1 MSFPP
6 SRSWYYHC
14 VYIMTIFQSIQQ
26 PAPDSTTFFFYST
39 PPASSPTGLEFV
51 VKQSAAKLPQLTTDM
66 TRAQFRKYKIDWNVL
81 MSCTQY
87 TSQFYSTWNE
97 TVQNSISTFSNFFAQ
112 PEVELLQSLKSIN
125 TKSSTHTVH
134 NVIQNQSKIT

>member
-1 MSFPP
+1 
-6 SRSWYYHC
+6 
-14 VYIMTIFQSIQQ
+14 MTIFQSIQQ

-66 TRAQFRKYKIDWNVL
+66 TRPQFRKYKIDWDVL
-81 MSCTQY
+81 KAFMSYTQY

-97 TVQNSISTFSNFFAQ
+97 TVQNSIINTFSNFFAQ

>member
-1 MSFPP
+1 
-6 SRSWYYHC
+6 
-14 VYIMTIFQSIQQ
+14 
-26 PAPDSTTFFFYST
+26 
-39 PPASSPTGLEFV
+39 
-51 VKQSAAKLPQLTTDM
+51 M